1 MLLLSLK
8 NIELMLFPDKSRLVK
23 LGGSWFIY
31 AKNILFYYITNK
43 KKIKRKKLN
52 KILIKKIENI
62 TNIIV
67 L

>member
-1 MLLLSLK
+1 
-8 NIELMLFPDKSRLVK
+8 MLFPDKSRLVK